1 MQQFTVP
8 QFIDVESK
16 IIGPITTRQFLIIIG
31 AGVIV
36 AISYRLFD
44 FTLFLTVTVGVVLI
58 ASIFSFL
65 KINGRPFHFFILNLI
80 QTIKRPGTRVWN
92 NRLTIFEEVDKTSF
106 VRPIIKVLPKEVY
119 KKSRLAELALVVD
132 TKGRYKGEYNIMP
145 KSSMA
150 RSSVSVSTQQ
160 YLDITEIKENT
171 IVMKDGTL
179 RAVLLVS
186 SINFALKSE
195 DEQNAVIDSYVR
207 FLNNLTFTL
216 QIVIQSREL
225 DIDNYLQYL
234 KEKEKEQTNK
244 LLKVQTADYVEYIKE
259 LTSLGKIM
267 NKRFYIIVPY
277 NPLSDVRKGFFS
289 MIGESLKPATII
301 KLKERTFLQYQE
313 MLERRI
319 DSVIG
324 GLESMGVAVA
334 RLDTQSL
341 IELYYKTYNPETAKN
356 QDLVDLGKLRVEK

>member
-1 MQQFTVP
+1 
-8 QFIDVESK
+8 
-16 IIGPITTRQFLIIIG
+16 
-31 AGVIV
+31 
-36 AISYRLFD
+36 
-44 FTLFLTVTVGVVLI
+44 
-58 ASIFSFL
+58 
-65 KINGRPFHFFILNLI
+65 
-80 QTIKRPGTRVWN
+80 
-92 NRLTIFEEVDKTSF
+92 
-106 VRPIIKVLPKEVY
+106 
-119 KKSRLAELALVVD
+119 
-132 TKGRYKGEYNIMP
+132 MP
-145 KSSMA
+145 KSNMA
-150 RSSVSVSTQQ
+150 RNSVSVSTQQ

-171 IVMKDGTL
+171 VVMKDGTL

-301 KLKERTFLQYQE
+301 KLKERTFLKYQE